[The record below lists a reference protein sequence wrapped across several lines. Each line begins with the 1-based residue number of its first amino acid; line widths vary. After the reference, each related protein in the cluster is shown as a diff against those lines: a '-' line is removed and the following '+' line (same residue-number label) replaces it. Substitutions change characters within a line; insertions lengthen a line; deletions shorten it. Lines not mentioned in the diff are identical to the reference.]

1 MNTPDPVDARFD
13 RALRAVHA
21 DAVAHVSAATMAQ
34 LHRRRHAA
42 LSGAPARA
50 FRGWPLAAAGLASLL
65 VVAVGLGFAL
75 RPGDGPAP
83 STPAVAGVDANG
95 DGLEEVITDLD
106 ESPDFYVWLA
116 SGDADLLAM
125 E

>member
-1 MNTPDPVDARFD
+1 MNTPDPGDTRFD
-13 RALRAVHA
+13 EAMRRVHA
-21 DAVAHVSAATMAQ
+21 DAVDHVSAATMAQ

-42 LSGAPARA
+42 LSRAPARA
-50 FRGWPLAAAGLASLL
+50 PGRWPLAAAGFASVL

-75 RPGDGPAP
+75 RPGAPAP
-83 STPAVAGVDANG
+83 VPAMAAGADAG
-95 DGLEEVITDLD
+95 EFEEVVTALD
-106 ESPDFYVWLA
+106 ENPDFYVWLA

>member
-13 RALRAVHA
+13 RTMRAVHA
-21 DAVAHVSAATMAQ
+21 DAAAHVSAATMAQ

-42 LSGAPARA
+42 LSQAPARTS
-50 FRGWPLAAAGLASLL
+50 RGWSLAAAGFASLL
-65 VVAVGLGFAL
+65 VVALGVGFAL
-75 RPGDGPAP
+75 RPGSEPVPPPATVV
-83 STPAVAGVDANG
+83 STNADA
-95 DGLEEVITDLD
+95 DLD
-106 ESPDFYVWLA
+106 DAITVLDENPDFYVWLA

>member
-1 MNTPDPVDARFD
+1 MNTPDPGDTRFD
-13 RALRAVHA
+13 QALRAVHD
-21 DAVAHVSAATMAQ
+21 DAVGHVSAATLAQ

-42 LSGAPARA
+42 LSAAPARA
-50 FRGWPLAAAGLASLL
+50 ARGWPLAATGFASLL

-75 RPGDGPAP
+75 RPGESPAP
-83 STPAVAGVDANG
+83 AQTAVASTAVDG
-95 DGLEEVITDLD
+95 DGLEEVINDLD
-106 ESPDFYVWLA
+106 ENPDFYVWLA

>member
-1 MNTPDPVDARFD
+1 MNTPDPADARVD

-21 DAVAHVSAATMAQ
+21 DAVGHVSAATMAQ

-42 LSGAPARA
+42 LSQAPARA
-50 FRGWPLAAAGLASLL
+50 SRGWPLAAAGLASLL

-75 RPGDGPAP
+75 RPGAAPAP
-83 STPAVAGVDANG
+83 AQPAIAGVDADG
-95 DGLEEVITDLD
+95 GGLEEVIADLD
-106 ESPDFYVWLA
+106 ENPDFYVWLA

>member
-1 MNTPDPVDARFD
+1 MNTPDPGDARFD
-13 RALRAVHA
+13 QALRAVHA
-21 DAVAHVSAATMAQ
+21 DAVAHVSAATLAQ

-42 LSGAPARA
+42 LSEAPARA
-50 FRGWPLAAAGLASLL
+50 TRGWPLAAAGFASLL
-65 VVAVGLGFAL
+65 VVAAGLGFAL
-75 RPGDGPAP
+75 RPGESPSPAL
-83 STPAVAGVDANG
+83 PAVASVAVDG

-106 ESPDFYVWLA
+106 ENPDFYVWLA